1 MGLLLFTFAITAIQA
16 GDSLSPVDS
25 IRIHSDMVAAQ
36 RRFESR
42 RRRRLP
48 ITTSG
53 SGRCDVQVG
62 RYCYWYDPSEP
73 PPPEEPAT
81 IKEDREEFLAALADA
96 AAKISGDRWILGQR
110 IRYLVEHGA
119 FDSATAVARG
129 CEGWWCRAVEGFALH
144 NKGDV
149 AGAEAAFA
157 AALHEIPEEER
168 CEWNDLSP
176 VLESEDDEAYQDLD
190 CTQRDSANAVLF
202 WRARPLLRRPGNDVR
217 TDWYSRQVLVR
228 ALEGAI
234 THHGNRLTGDLR
246 EVLIRY
252 GWATAYSRTP
262 PRYGAMDDDVSVVGH
277 EPRPA
282 YPFLAVDRQER
293 WPPASDRPRARFSP
307 VFARRIAPLENAQ
320 IARFFRRDSAVFVAG
335 YGVSKDSLF
344 QRATEAWLGLGA
356 EPGRP
361 PVLADVARSAAVL
374 RAPGAGGVI
383 SLEVHDSAHQSW
395 AVFRS
400 RAEEAAGDISDLL
413 LIRQAEELPGTLAE
427 AAERAWPG
435 IQIPLGASAGLF
447 WETYGH
453 APGDSLV
460 DVNLTIERIRQSFF
474 SKLGQAVGLSKK
486 VSPLRLAWRR
496 ERYDEVEF
504 MAHAVEV
511 DLSHLGPGWYLL
523 TVEMNGNR
531 RATRTFEIRR
541 ESRILAREP
550 DTSPER

>member
-1 MGLLLFTFAITAIQA
+1 MVVLLLTAALSAIQA
-16 GDSLSPVDS
+16 GDSLSPADS
-25 IRIHSDMVAAQ
+25 ARIHRDMVAAQ
-36 RRFESR
+36 RRFESDR
-42 RRRRLP
+42 RRQLP
-48 ITTSG
+48 LTTSG

-73 PPPEEPAT
+73 PPPEEPAA
-81 IKEDREEFLAALADA
+81 IKEDRGEFLAVLAEA
-96 AAKISGDRWILGQR
+96 ADKIPGDPWILGQR

-119 FDSATAVARG
+119 HDFAAAVARS
-129 CEGWWCRAVEGFALH
+129 CDGWWCRAVEGFALH

-157 AALHEIPEEER
+157 AALEEMPEADR
-168 CEWNDLSP
+168 CEWNDLSV
-176 VLESEDDEAYQDLD
+176 VLEPEDEAYQNLD
-190 CTQRDSANAVLF
+190 CIQRDSANALLF
-202 WRARPLLRRPGNDVR
+202 WRSRPLLRRPGNDVR
-217 TDWYSRQVLVR
+217 TDWYSRQVIVR

-246 EVLIRY
+246 EVLLRY

-262 PRYGAMDDDVSVVGH
+262 PRHGAIDDDVSVVGH

-293 WPPASDRPRARFSP
+293 WPPTSDRPRARFSP

-320 IARFFRRDSAVFVAG
+320 VARFIRGDSAVFVAG
-335 YGVSKDSLF
+335 YGVPKDSLF
-344 QRATEAWLGLGA
+344 QRATEAWLGLSA

-361 PVLADVARSAAVL
+361 PLLADVSRGAAVL
-374 RAPGAGGVI
+374 RAPADGGMI
-383 SLEVHDSAHQSW
+383 SLEVHDSTHDSW
-395 AVFRS
+395 AVYRS
-400 RAEEAAGDISDLL
+400 RAEEAPGDISDLL
-413 LIRQAEELPGTLAE
+413 LIRQSEELPGTLAE
-427 AAERAWPG
+427 SAERAWPG

-453 APGDSLV
+453 SPGDSLV
-460 DVNLTIERIRQSFF
+460 DVNLTIERIRQGFI
-474 SKLGQAVGLSKK
+474 SKLGQAVGLSRK

-523 TVEMNGNR
+523 TVEMSGNR
-531 RATRTFEIRR
+531 RATRTLEIRR

-550 DTSPER
+550 DTLPER

>member
-1 MGLLLFTFAITAIQA
+1 
-16 GDSLSPVDS
+16 
-25 IRIHSDMVAAQ
+25 MVAAQ
-36 RRFESR
+36 RRFESDR
-42 RRRRLP
+42 RRQLP

-73 PPPEEPAT
+73 PPPEEPAG
-81 IKEDREEFLAALADA
+81 IKEDRGEFLAVLAEA
-96 AAKISGDRWILGQR
+96 ADRIPGDRWILGQR

-119 FDSATAVARG
+119 HDFAVAVARS

-149 AGAEAAFA
+149 AGAETAFA
-157 AALHEIPEEER
+157 AALREMPVAER
-168 CEWNDLSP
+168 CEWNDLSL
-176 VLESEDDEAYQDLD
+176 VLETEDDEEYKDLD
-190 CTQRDSANAVLF
+190 CSGRDSANAMLF
-202 WRARPLLRRPGNDVR
+202 WRARPLLHRPGNDVR

-228 ALEGAI
+228 ALDGAI

-262 PRYGAMDDDVSVVGH
+262 PRYGAMDDGVSVVGH

-282 YPFLAVDRQER
+282 YAFLAEDQRER
-293 WPPASDRPRARFSP
+293 WPPMSDRPRARFSP

-320 IARFFRRDSAVFVAG
+320 VARFFRRDSMVFVAG
-335 YGVSKDSLF
+335 YGVPRDSLF
-344 QRATEAWLGLGA
+344 QRTTEAWLGLA
-356 EPGRP
+356 EEPGRP
-361 PVLADVARSAAVL
+361 PRLADVSRGAAVL
-374 RAPGAGGVI
+374 HASGDSGVI
-383 SLEVHDSAHQSW
+383 SLEVHDSVHQSW
-395 AVFRS
+395 AVFRT
-400 RAEEAAGDISDLL
+400 RAEAAAGDISDLL
-413 LIRQAEELPGTLAE
+413 LLQQADELPGTLAE

-435 IQIPLGASAGLF
+435 IQIPLGVSVGLF

-453 APGDSLV
+453 SPGDSLV
-460 DVNLTIERIRQSFF
+460 DVNLTIERIRQNFF
-474 SKLGQAVGLSKK
+474 SKLGQAVGLSRK

-511 DLSHLGPGWYLL
+511 DLSHLGPGWYRLR
-523 TVEMNGNR
+523 VEMNGNR

-550 DTSPER
+550 DPLPER